1 LALWGKVLDDGD
13 RLGQISAMSMPQRKH
28 GTQTV
33 ALHDRALDDLRF
45 IRQTM
50 ERAGSFTAVPGA
62 GGVAMGVVA
71 LAAAFVAARQQS
83 AAAWLAVWL
92 AAAALAMAIAAGTMW
107 RKAQRVQMSLLE
119 GPGRKFALSFLPPL
133 FAGAVLTAALY
144 AAGVL
149 SIIPGVWLL
158 LYGASVTT
166 AGTYSVRI
174 VPVMGV
180 CFMVLGL
187 AALAS
192 PSAWGDA
199 YLAAAFGLLHI
210 GFGAAIARRHGG

>member
-1 LALWGKVLDDGD
+1 
-13 RLGQISAMSMPQRKH
+13 MSTPLRKRSSEPA
-28 GTQTV
+28 

-50 ERAGSFTAVPGA
+50 ERAGSFTAVPGV
-62 GGVAMGVVA
+62 GGMAMGVVA
-71 LAAAFVAARQQS
+71 LAAAFVASRQES
-83 AAAWLAVWL
+83 AAAWLGVWL
-92 AAAALAMAIAAGTMW
+92 AAAALATAIAAATMW
-107 RKAQRVQMSLLE
+107 LKARRVQMSLLD
-119 GPGRKFALSFLPPL
+119 GPGRKFALSFLPPIL
-133 FAGAVLTAALY
+133 AGAALTAALY
-144 AAGVL
+144 LAGAV

-180 CFMVLGL
+180 CFMLLGL

-192 PSAWGDA
+192 PPAWGDA
-199 YLAAAFGLLHI
+199 YLAVAFGLLHI